1 LGTGG
6 PPSKSPP
13 SPPEAPAVVPH
24 FYRSPDEFVAAAQ
37 AAVAAAA
44 PRQPVAILIVE
55 VDPADASGA
64 VLPAAES
71 AIGAVAE
78 IVRHTARED
87 DMVGRID
94 NRLVMV
100 LPGSTAEDGR
110 AAGERLCAAVRIHS
124 FGEGLGQLTL
134 SAGAAAAPEHSM
146 SYDLVFDWA
155 MRALKRIQSQG
166 RDGAGAAPL
175 PHHEALHRPLSIDR
189 FAGRAQELAQ
199 LTTWLDDASNSQP
212 RVVTVIGETGTG
224 TASLLHQLEPEVRLR
239 GGIFVTVS
247 SPDLAVR
254 KPYGA
259 WQAFLRV
266 THRFPTAP
274 DREWH
279 ELQHLERSLRA
290 PEQNGNTGSQ
300 YRLLGELTEYVRA
313 LASNR
318 LLVIVLDEMQWAD
331 GTTWDALE
339 HLLTQLDTDRM
350 MICLAQRPDSAY
362 ESSPHRQMLQRFDIS
377 RDLTIS
383 RLTRDEVKQ
392 WLEAAFHR
400 QVVAREFLAFLYRHT
415 EGNPLFVHQLLRTL
429 VEDGAIWYNGSRWEW
444 SPVSELRLPAGRRA
458 LISQRIARFSSST
471 QAVLGTAAIVGREF
485 DVGLLVGAGAGSEPA
500 VRLAISEAITS
511 GLLRPT
517 YERKQGGFAFVHDEI
532 AEVLVESI
540 PRTQIAQ
547 LHSRVAGSLEKRR
560 PDRLGEIALHFDA
573 AGESEDAYRAGQTA
587 AKAAERVYAH
597 HAAGAYLQLAARNA
611 TTPAELAEIRVALAH
626 NAETGGR
633 FDEVEELCDLAIEW
647 FEGQGDENRALTL
660 RRMRERARMELGQPA
675 KVSLD
680 SLTSLDADARAL
692 GNDGERL
699 ALMMMISQTHARL
712 GDHETA
718 SAIAEDCVRMAEE
731 VGDKVLLAAAEM
743 RLGGSLLSPKP
754 GKARVWYEKALQIFE
769 ELGDVRGQARAYN
782 NIGISE
788 QFEAH
793 LDAATEAF
801 IRAINVSRA
810 GGMPDVWGLA
820 ALNLGVLFQKR
831 GDYDRA
837 RELLGEALAL
847 FAAVKHSEFQLGAL
861 YNMANVE
868 RELGLWESAAELY
881 DATIPLAQRV
891 GHFEI
896 EMGATAGSGLCFLEL
911 GRVTEARAAHE
922 TVVSRIGGR
931 ETWFQSREIADA
943 LMVRMA
949 VADGRFQDALSHFDV
964 ALRMAE
970 AADLYNA
977 AWLLAICAESLL
989 AVDPERVKLTVREY
1003 SRRVQSLGY
1012 PEMTRRYEAL
1022 TGR

>member
-1 LGTGG
+1 
-6 PPSKSPP
+6 
-13 SPPEAPAVVPH
+13 VPH

-660 RRMRERARMELGQPA
+660 RRMRERARMELGQPTR
-675 KVSLD
+675 VSLEA
-680 SLTSLDADARAL
+680 LAALDVEAMRL
-692 GNDGERL
+692 GNTRERVAILL
-699 ALMMMISQTHARL
+699 ATSRTHERL
-712 GDHETA
+712 GDWP
-718 SAIAEDCVRMAEE
+718 SAVRIAGESVEMAEQLNDSPLIADAL
-731 VGDKVLLAAAEM
+731 V
-743 RLGGSLLSPKP
+743 RLGNTVVTDSASRAYAAYSRALEI
-754 GKARVWYEKALQIFE
+754 YESI
-769 ELGDVRGQARAYN
+769 GDVRGQARCLG
-782 NIGISE
+782 NIGIAA
-788 QFEAH
+788 QFESR
-793 LDAATEAF
+793 LEAAVQAYG
-801 IRAINVSRA
+801 RAIAVARSA
-810 GGMPDVWGLA
+810 GMPDLWGVA
-820 ALNLGVLFQKR
+820 ALNLGVLCQKR
-831 GDYDRA
+831 GEYDRA
-837 RELLGEALAL
+837 RELFGEALAL
-847 FAAVKHSEFQLGAL
+847 FAALKHSEYQLGAL
-861 YNMANVE
+861 YNMAHVE
-868 RELGLWESAAELY
+868 RELGLWESASELY
-881 DATIPLAQRV
+881 EATIPLAQRI
-891 GHFEI
+891 GQSDI
-896 EMGATAGSGLCFLEL
+896 ELGAVAGAGYCAFEL
-911 GRVTEARAAHE
+911 GRYDDARNA
-922 TVVSRIGGR
+922 VSEVNKRMHGR
-931 ETWFQSREIADA
+931 TDWFQGREIAEA
-943 LMVRMA
+943 LAIRLA
-949 VADGRFQDALSHFDV
+949 ALDGQGQVALSRFETAV
-964 ALRMAE
+964 SLAE
-970 AADLYNA
+970 GADLYNA
-977 AWLLAICAESLL
+977 VWLTAICAESLQGL
-989 AVDPERVKLTVREY
+989 DPEGVKMSVLRYSEKVRE
-1003 SRRVQSLGY
+1003 LGY
-1012 PEMTRRYEAL
+1012 PEMTRRYELL
-1022 TGR
+1022 TSR